1 VVSIDDVLAKIK
13 VIRDVGK
20 GLACEVRDLT
30 DTLEA
35 LKVFRDYVAGYDV
48 PSVKMDKLNEVIHR
62 LESYF
67 SVLGFGSTYHAYY
80 NNWLNDAIEILHDIV
95 ENHVLPS
102 LAIKE
107 PDPSWFAPPE
117 GWSKVWHFDEEWEA
131 TDCFNDSFYNCG
143 WEKGYVDLFPP
154 SEDYS
159 VASRCK
165 PDFSVDRIAVCLK
178 YSDIKCG
185 DFSQMR
191 SDDIFNLAF
200 YVYKYNGSSDG
211 YFWVDYIGVRI
222 FVGEGFLGI
231 VDDVS
236 GSAYIFSPL
245 KVDTWYVFVFDA
257 KNEVLTVYEWDKAIA
272 QVSLEKERVG
282 TSQDYP
288 KEYGCYVIA
297 NNYACYNVTPCQVTW
312 VAVRET

>member
-13 VIRDVGK
+13 VIRDVSK

-35 LKVFRDYVAGYDV
+35 LKVFRDYVVGYDV
-48 PSVKMDKLNEVIHR
+48 PSEKMDKLNEILHR

-117 GWSKVWHFDEEWEA
+117 GWSKVWHFDSWSEVV
-131 TDCFNDSFYNCG
+131 DCFNSVRENLA
-143 WEKGYVDLFPP
+143 WKEGYVYFEPP
-154 SEDYS
+154 SGDIGRGERYITDVGY
-159 VASRCK
+159 R
-165 PDFSVDRIAVCLK
+165 RIAFCFRL
-178 YSDIKCG
+178 
-185 DFSQMR
+185 
-191 SDDIFNLAF
+191 
-200 YVYKYNGSSDG
+200 
-211 YFWVDYIGVRI
+211 
-222 FVGEGFLGI
+222 
-231 VDDVS
+231 
-236 GSAYIFSPL
+236 L
-245 KVDTWYVFVFDA
+245 KVECEGYELFESLCVIPEGYVGDCASWVKPYETVLFDYQGGVEKYIEALKLDTWYVFVVDSVDKKLELYEG
-257 KNEVLTVYEWDKAIA
+257 KNLVDSMDLFFEETTASPRY
-272 QVSLEKERVG
+272 SLRIEESNQPC
-282 TSQDYP
+282 T
-288 KEYGCYVIA
+288 YVTD
-297 NNYACYNVTPCQVTW
+297 VEVTW